1 MNIKVKEVKPLDDLK
16 LDVLFTNGIRK
27 IYDVKKAMSYYEP
40 FKELEDNPYLFKQAK
55 ADCGGC
61 AVCWNDEIDV
71 TEWELWEMGEKVI
84 TDPKQILKY
93 LYFIFT
99 NIIIF
104 VIIFIVRRVIHEKLF
119 IKADN
124 CDFRKRRLV

>member
-1 MNIKVKEVKPLDDLK
+1 M
-16 LDVLFTNGIRK
+16 GIMGDGGK
-27 IYDVKKAMSYYEP
+27 I
-40 FKELEDNPYLFKQAK
+40 
-55 ADCGGC
+55 
-61 AVCWNDEIDV
+61 
-71 TEWELWEMGEKVI
+71 I
-84 TDPKQILKY
+84 TAPKQILKY

-104 VIIFIVRRVIHEKLF
+104 VKLFVVRRVIHEKLF

>member
-1 MNIKVKEVKPLDDLK
+1 M
-16 LDVLFTNGIRK
+16 GIMGDGGK
-27 IYDVKKAMSYYEP
+27 I
-40 FKELEDNPYLFKQAK
+40 
-55 ADCGGC
+55 
-61 AVCWNDEIDV
+61 
-71 TEWELWEMGEKVI
+71 I
-84 TDPKQILKY
+84 TAPKQILKY

-104 VIIFIVRRVIHEKLF
+104 VKILIVRRVIHEKLF